1 MTAPSGVV
9 SDVVGVD
16 VRRQGIIAGHE
27 RFQHLLLLQF
37 CFVLFLL
44 LRVDA
49 QLLQLFEHIWL
60 LILLVHARE
69 AKA

>member
-1 MTAPSGVV
+1 MVHLVRDSKCYLVAVVCSYVVEAVVAAPSGVV

-44 LRVDA
+44 L
-49 QLLQLFEHIWL
+49 
-60 LILLVHARE
+60 
-69 AKA
+69 